1 DQVERLHGDHG
12 RRARLVVEQRH
23 LPEEVARP
31 HHRQDD
37 LLPLGRDH
45 RDLDLPFLDQ
55 AEDVAALVGVEDDV
69 VLGVAAGLGHGRHG
83 RQLAVV
89 ELREESEFP
98 EECGSEHANGSLVH
112 SPRLPIK
119 RIIPI
124 SSGKGGV
131 GKTTFA
137 INFALALSRRGRT
150 VLVDLDTGT
159 STIRNAI
166 DVPIQKDLY
175 HFFRKGEL
183 LANCVTQLDD
193 KLDPERKF
201 RNFGFIAGPLH
212 LIEEITNFGPAFKA
226 KLMEAIN
233 SLPADYVILDLRAG
247 LDANVIDF
255 LPFSNSGILIFTPHL
270 PSATLAASD
279 IVKAILFRKLRLI
292 FAKASPF
299 FDTVDR
305 SMDFWKLIND
315 LIDRVEDVYDSSVQN
330 LDAFALDLAENLGDH
345 PITRT
350 VQTTIDEF
358 RVHYVLNLFNG
369 VDDSFNTAVKPFLDN
384 LTRNVSA
391 RCGVTNLG
399 WITRSDAIHR
409 ANCNRL
415 PALLLQEARKKTP
428 RADRYTQQL
437 EDLRVTAIGLEPP
450 KKKQTQQP
458 IALTPTD
465 SLDDHLS
472 RQLATLK
479 TM

>member
-1 DQVERLHGDHG
+1 
-12 RRARLVVEQRH
+12 
-23 LPEEVARP
+23 VA
-31 HHRQDD
+31 
-37 LLPLGRDH
+37 
-45 RDLDLPFLDQ
+45 
-55 AEDVAALVGVEDDV
+55 
-69 VLGVAAGLGHGRHG
+69 
-83 RQLAVV
+83 
-89 ELREESEFP
+89 
-98 EECGSEHANGSLVH
+98 
-112 SPRLPIK
+112 IK
-119 RIIPI
+119 RIIPV

-137 INFALALSRRGRT
+137 INFALSLSRHGRT

-159 STIRNAI
+159 SAIRNAI
-166 DVPIQKDLY
+166 DVPISKDLY
-175 HFFRKGEL
+175 HFFRKNEP

-193 KLDPERKF
+193 HLDPEGRW

-212 LIEEITNFGPAFKA
+212 LIEEITNFGASHKA
-226 KLMEAIN
+226 RLIEAIN
-233 SLPADYVILDLRAG
+233 TLPADYVILDMRAG

-292 FAKASPF
+292 FSRESPF
-299 FDTVDR
+299 FESIHD
-305 SMDFWKLIND
+305 SAFSFKLINE
-315 LIDRVEDVYDSSVQN
+315 LIDKVEDVYDSSVQN
-330 LDAFALDLAENLGDH
+330 LDAFALDLAQNLGDH
-345 PITRT
+345 AITRT
-350 VQTTIDEF
+350 VQNTIDEF

-369 VDDSFNTAVKPFLDN
+369 VEDSFNTAVKPFLDN
-384 LTRNVSA
+384 LTSNVSS

-415 PALLLQEARKKTP
+415 PALLLPETQKKAP
-428 RADRYTQQL
+428 RADRYAQQL

-450 KKKQTQQP
+450 KKKSAPSQP
-458 IALTPTD
+458 LALLSPD

-479 TM
+479 TMFDQKKNDDFCANFDYVTQRTLFSMKNRRPSELGDIRIYTPREMLSSLFAKSNVPTTIDWSELE

>member
-1 DQVERLHGDHG
+1 M
-12 RRARLVVEQRH
+12 
-23 LPEEVARP
+23 
-31 HHRQDD
+31 
-37 LLPLGRDH
+37 
-45 RDLDLPFLDQ
+45 
-55 AEDVAALVGVEDDV
+55 
-69 VLGVAAGLGHGRHG
+69 
-83 RQLAVV
+83 
-89 ELREESEFP
+89 
-98 EECGSEHANGSLVH
+98 
-112 SPRLPIK
+112 PIK
-119 RIIPI
+119 RIIPV

-137 INFALALSRRGRT
+137 INFALALSRHGRT
-150 VLVDLDTGT
+150 VIVDLDTGT
-159 STIRNAI
+159 SAIRNAI
-166 DVPIQKDLY
+166 DVPIEKDLY
-175 HFFRKGEL
+175 HFFRRNEP

-193 KLDPERKF
+193 RLDPQRRF

-212 LIEEITNFGPAFKA
+212 LIDEITNFGPAHKA
-226 KLMEAIN
+226 RLIEAIN
-233 SLPADYVILDLRAG
+233 QLPADYVILDMRAG

-292 FAKASPF
+292 FSKDSPF
-299 FDTVDR
+299 FETVPDAAF
-305 SMDFWKLIND
+305 SFKLIND
-315 LIDRVEDVYDSSVQN
+315 LVDRVEDVYDSSVQN
-330 LDAFALDLAENLGDH
+330 LDAFALDLAQNLGDH

-369 VDDSFNTAVKPFLDN
+369 VEDSFNTAVKPFLDN

-415 PALLLQEARKKTP
+415 PALLLRDEKKSPPKKTMELDDI
-428 RADRYTQQL
+428 RAM
-437 EDLRVTAIGLEPP
+437 VGLEPP
-450 KKKQTQQP
+450 KKSSVAAAISAPKS
-458 IALTPTD
+458 IAHEA
-465 SLDDHLS
+465 DDHLS

-479 TM
+479 TMFEQKKDDDYFANFDYVVQRALFTMRTRRPSEFGDTRVYRPDEMLATLFTKSTR

>member
-1 DQVERLHGDHG
+1 M
-12 RRARLVVEQRH
+12 A
-23 LPEEVARP
+23 
-31 HHRQDD
+31 
-37 LLPLGRDH
+37 
-45 RDLDLPFLDQ
+45 
-55 AEDVAALVGVEDDV
+55 
-69 VLGVAAGLGHGRHG
+69 
-83 RQLAVV
+83 
-89 ELREESEFP
+89 
-98 EECGSEHANGSLVH
+98 
-112 SPRLPIK
+112 IK
-119 RIIPI
+119 RIIPV

-137 INFALALSRRGRT
+137 INFALALSRHAPT

-159 STIRNAI
+159 SAIRNAI
-166 DVPIQKDLY
+166 DVPIGKDLY
-175 HFFRKGEL
+175 HFFRKNEPL
-183 LANCVTQLDD
+183 ENCVSTLDS
-193 KLDPERKF
+193 KLDREGKF
-201 RNFGFIAGPLH
+201 RGFGFVAGPLH
-212 LIEEITNFGPAFKA
+212 LIEEITNFGPAYKA

-233 SLPADYVILDLRAG
+233 SLPADYVVLDLRAG

-292 FAKASPF
+292 FSKSSPF

-305 SMDFWKLIND
+305 SLDFWRLIND

-330 LDAFALDLAENLGDH
+330 LDAFALDLAQSLGDH

-369 VDDSFNTAVKPFLDN
+369 VEDSFNTAVKPFLDN

-399 WITRSDAIHR
+399 WITKSDAIHR
-409 ANCNRL
+409 ANCSRI
-415 PALLLQEARKKTP
+415 PALILPDDKKKKAPAKTEIDI
-428 RADRYTQQL
+428 RSL
-437 EDLRVTAIGLEPP
+437 VGLEPP
-450 KKKQTQQP
+450 KKTPQQQHAIVP
-458 IALTPTD
+458 AESLA

-472 RQLATLK
+472 RQLDVLK
-479 TM
+479 TMFDQKKDDDYYANFDYVTQRTLFTMKNRRPSELGDTHIYTPDEMLSSLFAKSNVPTTIDWSELE